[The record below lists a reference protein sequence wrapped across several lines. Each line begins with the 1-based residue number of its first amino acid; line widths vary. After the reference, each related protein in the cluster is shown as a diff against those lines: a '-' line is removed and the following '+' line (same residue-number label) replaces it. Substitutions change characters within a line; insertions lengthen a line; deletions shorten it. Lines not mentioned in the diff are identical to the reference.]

1 MIVFSRRDGELLDEL
16 YDERYDDRLLLLQ
29 PIHRRQRFQQVN
41 SLRLGQ
47 HLPQQLVTLQGQVQ

>member
-1 MIVFSRRDGELLDEL
+1 MIVFSRRNGELLDEL
-16 YDERYDDRLLLLQ
+16 YDERYDERLLLLH

-41 SLRLGQ
+41 SLRLEQ